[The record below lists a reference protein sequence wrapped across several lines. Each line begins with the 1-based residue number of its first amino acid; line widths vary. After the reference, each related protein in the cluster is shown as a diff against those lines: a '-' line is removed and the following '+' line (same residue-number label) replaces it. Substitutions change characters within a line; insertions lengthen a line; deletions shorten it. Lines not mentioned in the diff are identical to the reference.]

1 MGKGGELLKT
11 GKRLRKILVCVLA
24 AALLFSAG
32 ISLVPADTPVE
43 QGAGQPETMQA
54 DQNLPEE
61 QAADAMDAY
70 TLKDTVSP
78 KGTTIH
84 LFDYWISDNWYDPDN
99 EPTTDFSKGI
109 NQGHQLRFGRGMDI
123 SKYKD
128 IGLINVWTKGIDP
141 MAGFVQN
148 RLDENGYPKLIS
160 GTYKGNVDGTSY
172 TQELKDESLGY
183 LFDSSTHAGKAVF
196 ENVRGLLR
204 VDQNGYYY
212 YNSNHNYA
220 YYDREQG
227 DGGTFQIYNTWGV
240 KKVGG
245 NSEHGQ
251 FFPFTSPGDVFEQ
264 NVDGLTQK
272 DINTQNEILN
282 HYFGLMMSTRFI
294 QQENGKTKEGEVV
307 TYEFGGDDDVWV
319 FIDDVLVADLGGNHD
334 PATLKID
341 FSTGKITVN
350 GKDNGT
356 LKAKF
361 EAAGQEG
368 ADNRWNENTFA
379 DNTYHTLDFFYL
391 ERGNTDSNMSLKFNL
406 VSVPESS
413 IVKTDQVGHS
423 VPGAEFELYQANA
436 SYEIAKDSGGREKL
450 LASGTTGADGEFVLL
465 DNDGFILSLND
476 LYQEG
481 VQYLVLRETKVPE
494 GYRSPG
500 DIHFY
505 LAGNKDGNKGDKK
518 YKYTVL
524 LSDNHWETGAY
535 ALPKVTV
542 TSEEKVTAIDNSEK
556 AFDLSE
562 NKNKMFAVVK
572 KKRQGGDQSIEWL
585 PVSGSA
591 ESGWRVADREEMEAV
606 LSAAREN
613 PYVFTLD
620 ASGSYKT
627 EIINLPGDITKYY
640 RMQQDI
646 EDDTNES
653 VEYKI
658 YYYVTTGGSLEQA
671 TSANTYLVGS
681 ATTSGF
687 DREFSTRLNVP
698 NIENRLYVQKTDE
711 ANHPVNGAKFALY
724 RANNSCVHEDA
735 TTGKVTIQDPG
746 VNSMPAYSQADY
758 KEITTG
764 KLVLGPTQEGGT
776 GTEENSTVIQGA
788 AVFEKLKID
797 TKNGEQ
803 IPTVYYL
810 VETSAPDGYVKSDQV
825 TKIVVDRT
833 GVYADAGEKNDG
845 ITVSRGVGALVNSMI
860 QFAPDDDIDATL
872 FNIKATLQTTEQYP
886 LQSGNQWETSKTDGA
901 DDVRHLHYVGTNPFL
916 VYEPFS
922 DDEIPGFNQIDEG
935 WPKLL
940 IQQCTDKTH
949 DPDKESPIQN
959 LGETDLTNLYSGI
972 VMVHVENQRM
982 VEVDLNGKKTLLG
995 DRRKTEYTFDFQLF
1009 PGDEKTAEAIQ
1020 KGDIVIPGLNQLE
1033 KVSTDTCVK
1042 TATAK
1047 IPSASGNVS
1056 EFSFEEIQVKA
1067 TGIYSFVIREEI
1079 PKSPDDR
1086 ISYDEHSATVTITV
1100 SESKTA
1106 DDLQNVKK
1114 FVAEVSYTNQQ
1125 AVTDTDAGAADR
1137 AAFTNNIKAD
1147 FSFTKTDETGSP
1159 LKDAAFGL
1167 YQLTCTDSG
1176 HNHLKQLIQVDKKGE
1191 LSADDKTC
1199 WTQVK
1204 SGVVSNE
1211 KGTVVFS
1218 GLLPSTGQ
1226 YRLVE
1231 YKAPGGYI
1239 LPKGQWNITWDP
1251 DHSAFIFGENCGIEN
1266 PPAVDG
1272 DPTEGYSIKN
1282 YQLQDLPTTG
1292 DTGIRA
1298 FLAAG
1303 LCLMSAG
1310 AVSVLVYLKKRKQ
1323 HSV

>member
-1 MGKGGELLKT
+1 MKT

-24 AALLFSAG
+24 AALLFSTE
-32 ISLVPADTPVE
+32 ISLVPADTPVD

-84 LFDYWISDNWYDPDN
+84 LFDYWISDNWDDPDD
-99 EPTTDFSKGI
+99 ERTTDFSKGI
-109 NQGHQLRFGRGMDI
+109 NQGHQLRFGRGMEVTQNP
-123 SKYKD
+123 SP
-128 IGLINVWTKGIDP
+128 GVINSWTHGTNP

-148 RLDENGYPKLIS
+148 QLDENGYPKLIS
-160 GTYKGNVDGTSY
+160 GTYRGNVNGTSY

-204 VDQNGYYY
+204 VDQDGYYY
-212 YNSNHNYA
+212 YNSNNNYA

-227 DGGTFQIYNTWGV
+227 DGGTFQVYNTWGV
-240 KKVGG
+240 MKVGE
-245 NSEHGQ
+245 NSKDGQ

-264 NVDGLTQK
+264 NGDGLTQK
-272 DINTQNEILN
+272 DIHTQNKILN

-294 QQENGKTKEGEVV
+294 QQEDGKTEKGEVV

-319 FIDDVLVADLGGNHD
+319 FIDDVLVADLGGIHD

-341 FSTGKITVN
+341 FSTGEITVN
-350 GKDNGT
+350 GKADGT
-356 LKAKF
+356 LKGKF
-361 EAAGQEG
+361 EAAGLAG
-368 ADNRWNENTFA
+368 ANNRWKGNTFA
-379 DNTYHTLDFFYL
+379 NNTYHTLDFFYL
-391 ERGNTDSNMSLKFNL
+391 ERGNTDSNMNLKFNL

-423 VPGAEFELYQANA
+423 VPGAEFELYQANEH
-436 SYEIAKDSGGREKL
+436 YEIAKDSDGREKL

-465 DNDGFILSLND
+465 DHDGFILSLND

-481 VQYLVLRETKVPE
+481 VRYLVLRETKVPE

-518 YKYTVL
+518 YNYTVL

-542 TSEEKVTAIDNSEK
+542 TSEEKVTEIDDSEK

-562 NKNKMFAVVK
+562 NENKMFAVVK
-572 KKRQGGDQSIEWL
+572 KKRQGGDQSIKWF

-591 ESGWRVADREEMEAV
+591 ESGWRVADREGMDAV

-646 EDDTNES
+646 KDDENES

-658 YYYVTTGGSLEQA
+658 DYYVTTGGSLEQA

-724 RANNSCVHEDA
+724 RADNSCVHVDS

-746 VNSMPAYSQADY
+746 DSSTPAYSQADY

-797 TKNGEQ
+797 TENGEQ

-940 IQQCTDKTH
+940 IQQCRDEKH
-949 DPDKESPIQN
+949 DPYMDSPIQE

-995 DRRKTEYTFDFQLF
+995 KRENLEYTFAFQLF
-1009 PGDEKTAEAIQ
+1009 PGNTETLEAIQ
-1020 KGDIVIPGLNQLE
+1020 KGNIVIPGLNQPE

-1067 TGIYSFVIREEI
+1067 TGTYSFVIREEI
-1079 PKSPDDR
+1079 PKSPDAG
-1086 ISYDEHSATVTITV
+1086 IAYDEHSATVTIKV

-1106 DDLQNVKK
+1106 DDLQNVEK

-1125 AVTDTDAGAADR
+1125 AVTDTDAGATDR

-1147 FSFTKTDETGSP
+1147 FSFTKTDENGETP
-1159 LKDAAFGL
+1159 LEGAVFGL

-1176 HNHLKQLIQVDKKGE
+1176 HNHLKQLIQVDQQGQVIGSDE
-1191 LSADDKTC
+1191 EC
-1199 WTQVK
+1199 WTQVGRG
-1204 SGVVSNE
+1204 SVSDQD
-1211 KGTVVFS
+1211 GTVVFS

-1239 LPKGQWNITWDP
+1239 LPKGQWNITWDSA
-1251 DHSAFIFGENCGIEN
+1251 HSAFIFGENCGIEN

-1272 DPTEGYSIKN
+1272 DPEKGYFIKN

-1292 DTGIRA
+1292 DTGIRV